1 MRCAS
6 AGDRGG
12 VTAEIAVALP
22 SLALVLGL
30 ALAAVQ
36 AAAAHVACVDSAR
49 IGARALAR
57 GDSESEVLTLIARTA
72 PESAETRLSRGDGMA
87 RVTVTTR
94 IPIGPSFTAPVV
106 VGGEAATPVEPG
118 T

>member
-6 AGDRGG
+6 ADDSGG

-22 SLALVLGL
+22 SLALVLAV
-30 ALAAVQ
+30 ALAVVQ
-36 AAAAHVACVDSAR
+36 AAAAHLACVDSAR
-49 IGARALAR
+49 VGARALAR
-57 GDSESEVLTLIARTA
+57 GESDTEVLSLIARVA
-72 PESAETRLSRGDGMA
+72 PEPAEARLSRGDGMA

-94 IPIGPSFTAPVV
+94 VPIGPSFTVPIV
-106 VGGEAATPVEPG
+106 VGGEAATPLEPG